1 MGTPKSLSES
11 HGSEDTCLYFPEAS
25 GLPMPLFF
33 FFFLLARDPHS
44 ILPRGLCEGIFVLYA
59 TAALALRSRSSQIL
73 VLRES
78 LFSQQGG

>member
-1 MGTPKSLSES
+1 MATSRSLSAS

-25 GLPMPLFF
+25 GLPMPLCFV
-33 FFFLLARDPHS
+33 FLLARDSYS

-59 TAALALRSRSSQIL
+59 TAALALRSCSSQIL